1 MKKYKLLKEIS
12 WVKEWLIIKVW
23 KENQHTTVW
32 DIIDGTDNQIQK
44 IQELFEL
51 YDYNYIKLIKDWWF
65 EEIKDRIEN
74 IYELEEND
82 FYWYI
87 NAECIVKEVLADKIN
102 LQRHLECWN
111 VFLTEEEAKKE
122 LSKRKALTNIRKWI
136 IKNWYEKF
144 IYTWWKNKDIAE
156 ICYNINTDKIFVDS
170 WNEIRVNPYISF
182 TSRMVAEACASECK
196 KEWEVLFDIK

>member
-182 TSRMVAEACASECK
+182 TSRMVAEACASECE
-196 KEWEVLFDIK
+196 KE

>member
-182 TSRMVAEACASECK
+182 TSRMVAEACAAECK